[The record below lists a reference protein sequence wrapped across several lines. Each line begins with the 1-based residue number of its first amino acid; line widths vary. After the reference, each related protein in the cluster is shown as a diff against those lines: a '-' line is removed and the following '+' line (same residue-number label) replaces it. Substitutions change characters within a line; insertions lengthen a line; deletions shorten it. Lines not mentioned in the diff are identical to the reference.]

1 MNIPST
7 IDLNATHT
15 VLGFGKSGLSLVK
28 TLKMLGIENIYA
40 MDSRS
45 NPPNEA
51 EIKRLVSNVS
61 TAEFSKDVLEQSD
74 YLWLS
79 PGVALSTPV
88 LKETL
93 ARLPSHHVGGDIE
106 LLARLL
112 HSLDPLVKIIA
123 ITGTNGKSTVT
134 TMVGS
139 VLQTAGIPCYMG
151 GNLGEPALDLWLQYQ
166 EDKKRG
172 KINGK
177 EALFLLEL
185 SSFQLETTYSLIA
198 EVGALLNLSP
208 DHLDRYSSYQ
218 AYKAAKFSL
227 LSQVKK
233 AVIPPDQEII
243 HACKAV
249 KTPFVTFSLQNDR
262 AVDYCYSEQE
272 KQVIFQQAELTVRK
286 DGSSSE
292 SKDFAVKVGETKV
305 GGLHNIQN
313 EVATVAILHQLRIE
327 ALAIEKGLKAYTP
340 LPYRTILE
348 GEIAGVRY
356 YNDSKA
362 TNIAST
368 IAAIKGFKEP
378 KWLILGGDT
387 KGQDFSVLT
396 VNLDDSIRNILLIG
410 KDVSA
415 ILPFIPPM
423 VPSRYVETLDKAV
436 AIAAKQAVKGEV
448 VLFSPAC
455 ASFDQF
461 ENFEVRGACFSSL
474 INKLRQGNRPSLNNS

>member
-1 MNIPST
+1 MQASSI
-7 IDLNATHT
+7 IDINKHHT

-28 TLKMLGIENIYA
+28 TLKRLGVKNISA
-40 MDSRS
+40 MDSRTT
-45 NPPNEA
+45 PPNGT
-51 EIKRLVSNVS
+51 EIKHLLTHVC
-61 TAEFSKDVLEQSD
+61 TGEFSKLVLKKSD

-79 PGVALSTPV
+79 PGVALSTPI
-88 LKETL
+88 LQPTL
-93 ARLPSHHVGGDIE
+93 ARLPFHHVGGDIE

-112 HSLDPLVKIIA
+112 YSDPLVKIIA

-139 VLQTAGIPCYMG
+139 VLKVAGVVFYMG

-166 EDKKRG
+166 EDKKSG

-177 EALFLLEL
+177 EVFFLLEL
-185 SSFQLETTYSLIA
+185 SSFQLETTYSLAA

-208 DHLDRYSSYQ
+208 DHLDRYANYQ
-218 AYKAAKFSL
+218 AYKEAKFSL

-233 AVIPPDQEII
+233 AVIPPDQEVI
-243 HACKAV
+243 HACKTF
-249 KTPFVTFSLQNDR
+249 KTPFVTFCLQSDK
-262 AVDYCYSEQE
+262 AVNYCYQE
-272 KQVIFQQAELTVRK
+272 KEESVITQSVELTPQK
-286 DGSSSE
+286 NGSAP
-292 SKDFAVKVGETKV
+292 DNQFFTVKVGEAKV
-305 GGLHNIQN
+305 GGLHNIKN
-313 EVATVAILHQLRIE
+313 EVAAVAILHQLGIE

-348 GEIAGVRY
+348 GEIVGVRY

-396 VNLDDSIRNILLIG
+396 ANLDDSIRHILLIG

-423 VPSRYVETLDKAV
+423 VPSCYVETLDKAV

-461 ENFEVRGACFSSL
+461 ENFEVRGDYFSSL
-474 INKLRQGNRPSLNNS
+474 VNQIKQDKATTVNF